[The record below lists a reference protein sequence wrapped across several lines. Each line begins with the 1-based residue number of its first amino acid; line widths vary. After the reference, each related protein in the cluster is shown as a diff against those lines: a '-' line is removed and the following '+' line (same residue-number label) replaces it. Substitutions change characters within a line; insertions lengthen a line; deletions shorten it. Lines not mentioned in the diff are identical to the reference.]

1 MHRAAKWTELPRI
14 QGKKRIG
21 IQPSEERPG
30 PALCGEVTCRVL
42 HCASRGQTGT
52 GKNGAREK
60 QPNSDAGGGKHCG
73 EECSWV
79 SRGEIEGTG
88 VKAKR
93 ARKKLGMG
101 KNDQRK
107 RGGAVETPFRGGHN
121 AEKSTGLK
129 QHKKRD
135 GLLAPRG
142 KGRTNAEALS
152 PGSRCR
158 SGVDTPSPLMGA
170 QARII
175 AITALV

>member
-1 MHRAAKWTELPRI
+1 MPEGGNTVEKNA
-14 QGKKRIG
+14 
-21 IQPSEERPG
+21 PG
-30 PALCGEVTCRVL
+30 LAEVKLKV
-42 HCASRGQTGT
+42 RGL
-52 GKNGAREK
+52 
-60 QPNSDAGGGKHCG
+60 
-73 EECSWV
+73 
-79 SRGEIEGTG
+79 
-88 VKAKR
+88 KAKR

>member
-88 VKAKR
+88 VKIQKGEEETWYG
-93 ARKKLGMG
+93 KKMIKENTVGPSKLPFEEVTA
-101 KNDQRK
+101 QRK
-107 RGGAVETPFRGGHN
+107 
-121 AEKSTGLK
+121 
-129 QHKKRD
+129 
-135 GLLAPRG
+135 
-142 KGRTNAEALS
+142 
-152 PGSRCR
+152 
-158 SGVDTPSPLMGA
+158 
-170 QARII
+170 
-175 AITALV
+175 ALV